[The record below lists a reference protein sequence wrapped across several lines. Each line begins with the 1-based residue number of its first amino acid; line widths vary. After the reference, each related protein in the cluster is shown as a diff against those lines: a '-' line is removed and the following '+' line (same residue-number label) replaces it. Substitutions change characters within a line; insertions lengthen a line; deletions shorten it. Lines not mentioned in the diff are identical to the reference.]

1 MLLDIPDNFNV
12 RLSKTLPSSVSKGGG
27 VLNLSKIELPLG
39 YLSARTVVASG
50 TESHMAGTDL
60 AKQLDPIVRNPVN
73 IPQRSIIDIDLS

>member
-1 MLLDIPDNFNV
+1 MFVYPKLYRLLC
-12 RLSKTLPSSVSKGGG
+12 LKGGG
-27 VLNLSKIELPLG
+27 VLSKIELPLG